1 MPSKMNK
8 EREPKKKQQQQ
19 QKRKGGKKSE
29 RRGED
34 KKWKWSHFKAQKLE
48 ILLSAHAITLEVDIL
63 HPQKKATKGK
73 TCKRLFGKFQLL
85 IAR

>member
-1 MPSKMNK
+1 MKMK
-8 EREPKKKQQQQ
+8 
-19 QKRKGGKKSE
+19 
-29 RRGED
+29 
-34 KKWKWSHFKAQKLE
+34 SHFKAQKLE
-48 ILLSAHAITLEVDIL
+48 ILLSPHAITLEVDIL